1 MKARLYEKYVKEVA
15 PALKE
20 KRKYGN
26 VHQIPRMEKIVV
38 NMGVSAS
45 LEKSAVD
52 DAAKDLALITGRKAA
67 ISKSR
72 HSIAN
77 FKLREGQPIG
87 CRVTLRRDA
96 MYEFFDR
103 LIAAAL
109 PRIRDFRGLSPRSFD
124 GRGSYTLGV
133 SDQTIFPEID
143 LDKIKRQ
150 QGMDITIV
158 TSAQTDDEA
167 LDLLKMMGMPFAETS
182 KSK

>member
-1 MKARLYEKYVKEVA
+1 MKARLYNKYVNEVA

-20 KRKYGN
+20 KHKYAN
-26 VHQIPRMEKIVV
+26 VHQIPRMTKIVV
-38 NMGVSAS
+38 NMGISAS
-45 LEKSAVD
+45 LEKNAID
-52 DAAKDLALITGRKAA
+52 DAAKDLALITGRKPA

-77 FKLREGQPIG
+77 FKLRQGQPIG

-103 LIAAAL
+103 LVATAL
-109 PRIRDFRGLSPRSFD
+109 PRIRDFRGLSPRKFD
-124 GRGSYTLGV
+124 GWGNYTFGV
-133 SDQTIFPEID
+133 ADQTIFPEIE

-158 TSAQTDDEA
+158 TSAKNDA
-167 LDLLKMMGMPFAETS
+167 AAMDLLKLMGFPLAE
-182 KSK
+182 K